1 MPVRVLTKICMMSAL
16 KAAREE
22 QCGPL
27 MMLLWMINSHYS
39 SLLKAIEL
47 DSAKEARTHCLNQI
61 LALSA
66 PPSCPHTPPL
76 VPYMLPPRRWW
87 LVKTQKPKVK
97 IV

>member
-1 MPVRVLTKICMMSAL
+1 
-16 KAAREE
+16 
-22 QCGPL
+22 
-27 MMLLWMINSHYS
+27 MMLLQDDQQPVDS
-39 SLLKAIEL
+39 LKAIEL